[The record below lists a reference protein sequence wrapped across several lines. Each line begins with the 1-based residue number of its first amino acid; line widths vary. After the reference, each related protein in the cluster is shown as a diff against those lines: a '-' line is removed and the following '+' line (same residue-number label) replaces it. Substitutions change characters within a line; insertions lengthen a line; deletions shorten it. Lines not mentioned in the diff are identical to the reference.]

1 MIQNNMVMKKKI
13 LKTFLPFIL
22 LITILLLFWFSI
34 PDPLFNDPT
43 CTVIEDR
50 EGELL
55 GAKIAEDG
63 QWRFPYNQ
71 DVPEK
76 FKISVI
82 SFEDRLFYFHPGFNP
97 YSLIR
102 AIKSNI
108 KAGRIISG
116 GSTITMQVIR
126 LSRKGRNRT
135 IPEKLIEIILACRLE
150 ISYSKNEILALYS
163 SNAPF
168 GGNVVGL
175 DAASWRY
182 FGCSPS
188 DLSWSE
194 CATLAVLPNSPSL
207 IHPGKNRDLFL
218 EKRDRLLNTLFTAGK
233 IDSITYY
240 LSKLEPLPENP
251 HPLPSV
257 APHLLSRVYTN
268 NDFRGER
275 IRTTLVKEL
284 QERAESIV
292 ESHHKILKYN
302 EINNAACLIL
312 EVETGDVLAYI
323 GNTQNPEHPEHS
335 SDVDIIMSPR
345 STGSILKPLLFCLM
359 LNQGSILPGTLI
371 PDIPTNY
378 SGYTPKNF
386 SSTYDGA
393 VPAKKALSKSLNIPA
408 VRMLQKFG
416 LERFHY
422 YLKKFGMTTINHPAD
437 YYGLSLILGGAE
449 GNLWDLT
456 GIFCS
461 MARILKHYNH
471 SNGYYFES
479 DLKSPNYIL
488 NFSPELKSGET
499 KHTLTE
505 NNLVN
510 AGSIWLTFQS
520 LIEVNRPETEAGW
533 KHFNSSD
540 HVAWKTGTSF
550 GFRDGWAIGTTPDYT
565 VGVWVGNA
573 DGEGRPNL
581 TGIQTAAPI
590 LFDIFSFLPVGSWFD
605 IPFDELRYVSVCRQ
619 SGHRAGISC
628 TETDSI
634 LIPEQGLNTE
644 PCPYH
649 VIVHLTNDRRYRL
662 NSECANTSDMLHLPW
677 FVLPPVQ
684 EWYYQSKNPDY
695 KPLPPLHPDCYS
707 NENIA
712 DMDLIYP
719 KDNSRIYIPYELD
732 GNQGQVVFEAAHRI
746 HDASI
751 YWHIDQEY
759 IGTTKY
765 LHQIGICPEQGEHIL
780 TLVDES
786 GNILQKKIEVLAR

>member
-1 MIQNNMVMKKKI
+1 MLISKKI
-13 LKTFLPFIL
+13 LKIFFPLIF
-22 LITILLLFWFSI
+22 LITILLVFWFSL

-50 EGELL
+50 AGELL
-55 GAKIAEDG
+55 GARIADDG

-71 DVPEK
+71 VVPEK
-76 FKISVI
+76 FKTSVI
-82 SFEDRLFYFHPGFNP
+82 LFEDRLFYYHPGFNP

-108 KAGRIISG
+108 KAGRIVSG

-126 LSRKGRNRT
+126 LSRKGKSRT
-135 IPEKLIEIILACRLE
+135 IPEKLMEIILACRLE
-150 ISYSKNEILALYS
+150 MSYTKDEIIALYS

-175 DAASWRY
+175 DAAAWRY

-207 IHPGKNRDLFL
+207 IYPGKNRDLLL
-218 EKRDRLLNTLFTAGK
+218 EKRNRLLNTLFTRGK
-233 IDSITYY
+233 IDSVTCY
-240 LSKLEPLPENP
+240 LSKLESLPEDP
-251 HPLPSV
+251 HPLPSS
-257 APHLLSRVYTN
+257 APHLLARVYASHK
-268 NDFRGER
+268 GER
-275 IRTTLVKEL
+275 IRTTLSKEI
-284 QERAESIV
+284 QERVESIV

-302 EINNAACLIL
+302 EIHNAACLIL

-323 GNTQNPEHPEHS
+323 GNTLNPDHPEHG
-335 SDVDIIMSPR
+335 SDVDIIISPR

-386 SSTYDGA
+386 SFTYDGA
-393 VPAKKALSKSLNIPA
+393 VPAKRALSKSLNIPA
-408 VRMLQKFG
+408 VRMLQQYG

-449 GNLWDLT
+449 GNLWDIT

-461 MARILKHYNH
+461 LARILKHYH
-471 SNGYYFES
+471 YSNGYYFES
-479 DLKSPNYIL
+479 DLKSPNYFIGL
-488 NFSPELKSGET
+488 SSELKPDET
-499 KHTLTE
+499 KHTLTGY
-505 NNLVN
+505 NPVN

-520 LIEVNRPETEAGW
+520 LIEVNRPETETGW

-550 GFRDGWAIGTTPDYT
+550 GFRDGWAIGTTRDYT

-590 LFDIFSFLPVGSWFD
+590 LFDIFDFLPESSWFD
-605 IPFDELRYVSVCRQ
+605 TPLDELRYVSVCRQ
-619 SGHRAGISC
+619 SGHRAGIC
-628 TETDSI
+628 CPETDSI
-634 LIPEQGLNTE
+634 LIPEQGLNTD

-649 VIVHLTNDRRYRL
+649 VIVHLTNDMKYRL
-662 NSECANTSDMLHLPW
+662 NSECATTSEMLHIPW

-695 KPLPPLHPDCYS
+695 KTLPPLHPDCNS

-712 DMDLIYP
+712 EMDLIYP

-746 HDASI
+746 PDASI

-765 LHQIGICPEQGEHIL
+765 LHQIGICPVQGNHIL

-786 GNILQKKIEVLAR
+786 GNMLQRRIEVLVRKN

>member
-1 MIQNNMVMKKKI
+1 MILPKKI
-13 LKTFLPFIL
+13 LKIVLPVIFFISIL
-22 LITILLLFWFSI
+22 LVFWFSL
-34 PDPLFNDPT
+34 PDPLFNDPA

-55 GAKIAEDG
+55 GARIASDG
-63 QWRFPYNQ
+63 QWRFPFNE

-76 FKISVI
+76 FKTSVI
-82 SFEDRLFYFHPGFNP
+82 NFEDRLFYYHPGVNP
-97 YSLIR
+97 YSIFR

-108 KAGRIISG
+108 KSGKIISG

-126 LSRKGRNRT
+126 ISRKGKKRT
-135 IPEKLIEIILACRLE
+135 IPEKLLEIILACRLE
-150 ISYSKNEILALYS
+150 MSYSKDEILALYA

-194 CATLAVLPNSPSL
+194 CAALAVLPNSPSL
-207 IHPGKNRDLFL
+207 IHPGKNRDLLL
-218 EKRDRLLNTLFTAGK
+218 EKRNHLLKILYSRRK
-233 IDSITYY
+233 IDSLTYH
-240 LSKLEPLPENP
+240 LSKLESLPEEP
-251 HPLPSV
+251 HPLPSL
-257 APHLLSRVYTN
+257 APHLLDRMYAN
-268 NDFRGER
+268 HRGER
-275 IRTTLVKEL
+275 IRTTLVKEI
-284 QERAESIV
+284 QQRAESVV
-292 ESHHKILKYN
+292 ENHHKILKYK
-302 EINNAACLIL
+302 EIHNAACLIL
-312 EVETGDVLAYI
+312 DVETGDILAYI
-323 GNTQNPEHPEHS
+323 GNTQNPGYPEHS
-335 SDVDIIMSPR
+335 SNVDIIISPR

-359 LNQGSILPGTLI
+359 LDQGTILPGTLI

-386 SSTYDGA
+386 TFTYDGA
-393 VPAKKALSKSLNIPA
+393 VSARKALSKSLNIPA
-408 VRMLQKFG
+408 VRMLQQFG

-422 YLKKFGMTTINHPAD
+422 YLKQFGMTTINHPSD

-449 GNLWDLT
+449 GNLLDIT

-461 MARILKHYNH
+461 LARILKHYNDSH
-471 SNGYYFES
+471 GYYFES
-479 DLKSPNYIL
+479 DLRSPNSFLDLSYA
-488 NFSPELKSGET
+488 SEAYDLKYAPI
-499 KHTLTE
+499 E
-505 NNLVN
+505 NNLVS

-520 LIEVNRPETEAGW
+520 LIEVNRPDTEAGW
-533 KHFNSSD
+533 KHFNSSN

-550 GFRDGWAIGTTPDYT
+550 GFRDGWAVGTTPDYS

-573 DGEGRPNL
+573 DGEGRPDL

-590 LFDIFSFLPVGSWFD
+590 LFDIFDFLPESLWFRPPLD
-605 IPFDELRYVSVCRQ
+605 KLRYVSVCRQ
-619 SGHRAGISC
+619 SGHRAGIYC
-628 TETDSI
+628 PETDSI

-649 VIVHLTNDRRYRL
+649 SIVHLTNDRKYRL
-662 NSECANTSDMLHLPW
+662 NSECATTAEMLHVPW

-684 EWYYQSKNPDY
+684 EYYYQSKNPDY
-695 KPLPPLHPDCYS
+695 RPLPPLHPDCCA

-712 DMDLIYP
+712 EMDLIYP
-719 KDNSRIYIPYELD
+719 RENSRIYIPFELD
-732 GNQGQVVFEAAHRI
+732 GHQGQVVFEAAHRI
-746 HDASI
+746 PDASI
-751 YWHIDQEY
+751 YWHMDQEY

-765 LHQIGICPEQGEHIL
+765 LHQIGISPGQGKHIL

-786 GNILQKKIEVLAR
+786 GNMLQKKFEVLARKD

>member
-1 MIQNNMVMKKKI
+1 MVINKKI
-13 LKTFLPFIL
+13 LQTSLSFVF
-22 LITILLLFWFSI
+22 LITILLVFWFSL
-34 PDPLFNDPT
+34 PNPLFKDPT

-63 QWRFPYNQ
+63 QWRFPYNP

-82 SFEDRLFYFHPGFNP
+82 SFEDRLFYYHPGFNP
-97 YSLIR
+97 FSLIR

-108 KAGRIISG
+108 QSGRIVSG
-116 GSTITMQVIR
+116 GSTLTMQVIR
-126 LSRKGRNRT
+126 LSRKGKNRT

-150 ISYSKNEILALYS
+150 MSYSKDEILALYS
-163 SNAPF
+163 ANAPF

-207 IHPGKNRDLFL
+207 IHPGKNRDLLL
-218 EKRDRLLNTLFTAGK
+218 EKRNRLLNTLFSTGK
-233 IDSITYY
+233 IDSMTYY
-240 LSKLEPLPENP
+240 LSKLEPLPEDP
-251 HPLPSV
+251 HPLPSL
-257 APHLLSRVYTN
+257 APHLLGRVYAN
-268 NDFRGER
+268 NRGER
-275 IRTTLVKEL
+275 IRTTLVKEI
-284 QERAESIV
+284 QERAENIV

-302 EINNAACLIL
+302 EIHNAACLIL
-312 EVETGDVLAYI
+312 EVETGDVIAYV
-323 GNTQNPEHPEHS
+323 GNTQNPDHPEHG
-335 SDVDIIMSPR
+335 SDVDIITSPR

-359 LNQGSILPGTLI
+359 LSQGSILPGTLI

-386 SSTYDGA
+386 SFTYDGV
-393 VPAKKALSKSLNIPA
+393 VPAKRALSKSLNIPA
-408 VRMLQKFG
+408 VRMLQQFG

-422 YLKKFGMTTINHPAD
+422 CLKKLGMTTISHPAD

-461 MARILKHYNH
+461 LARILNHYNKYH
-471 SNGYYFES
+471 GSYFES
-479 DLKSPNYIL
+479 DLKCPNYL
-488 NFSPELKSGET
+488 PDSSFEFKPDESQQTYTG
-499 KHTLTE
+499 

-520 LIEVNRPETEAGW
+520 LIEVNRPENEAGW
-533 KHFNSSD
+533 KYFNSSN

-590 LFDIFSFLPVGSWFD
+590 LFDIFDLLPTGSWFD
-605 IPFDELRYVSVCRQ
+605 IPLDELRYVSVCRQ
-619 SGHRAGISC
+619 SGHRAGINC
-628 TETDSI
+628 PETDSI
-634 LIPEQGLNTE
+634 LIPVQGLNTE

-649 VIVHLTNDRRYRL
+649 VMVHLTKDKKFRL
-662 NSECANTSDMLHLPW
+662 NSDCAETSDMIHVPW

-684 EWYYQSKNPDY
+684 EYYYQSKNPDY

-732 GNQGQVVFEAAHRI
+732 GDQGQVVFEAAHRI
-746 HDASI
+746 PDASI

-765 LHQIGICPEQGEHIL
+765 LHQISICPEQGEHIL
-780 TLVDES
+780 TLVDEF
-786 GNILQKKIEVLAR
+786 GNILQKKIEVLARKK

>member
-1 MIQNNMVMKKKI
+1 MITNSKI
-13 LKTFLPFIL
+13 LKVSSSLIIVISIL
-22 LITILLLFWFSI
+22 LVFWFSL
-34 PDPLFNDPT
+34 PDPLFDLPT

-55 GAKIAEDG
+55 GAKIADDG
-63 QWRFPYNQ
+63 QWRFPYNPN
-71 DVPEK
+71 VPDK

-82 SFEDRLFYFHPGFNP
+82 AFEDRLFYYHPGFNP

-102 AIKSNI
+102 SLKSNI
-108 KAGRIISG
+108 KAGKIVNG

-126 LSRKGRNRT
+126 LSRKARNRT
-135 IPEKLIEIILACRLE
+135 IPEKMIEIILALRLE
-150 ISYSKNEILALYS
+150 MSYSKDEILALYS

-207 IHPGKNRDLFL
+207 IHPGKNRSLLL
-218 EKRDRLLNTLFTAGK
+218 EKRNRLLNRLYSYGK
-233 IDSITYY
+233 MDSSTYY
-240 LSKLEPLPENP
+240 LSKLEPLPEAPN
-251 HPLPSV
+251 PLPSL
-257 APHLLSRVYTN
+257 APHLLGKLYITH
-268 NDFRGER
+268 RGER
-275 IRTTLVKEL
+275 IRTTLVKEI
-284 QERAESIV
+284 QERAVNIV
-292 ESHHKILKYN
+292 ESHHRILKYN
-302 EINNAACLIL
+302 EIHNAACLVL
-312 EVETGDVLAYI
+312 EVETGDVLAYV
-323 GNTQNPEHPEHS
+323 GNTQNPDHPEHG
-335 SDVDIIMSPR
+335 SDVDIIISPR

-359 LNQGSILPGTLI
+359 LNQGLILPGTLI

-378 SGYTPKNF
+378 AGYTPKNF
-386 SSTYDGA
+386 SFTYDGA
-393 VPAKKALSKSLNIPA
+393 VPAKRALSKSLNIPA
-408 VRMLQKFG
+408 VRMLQQFG

-422 YLKKFGMTTINHPAD
+422 CLKKSGMTTIDHPAD

-449 GNLWDLT
+449 GNLWEIT

-461 MARILKHYNH
+461 LARILKHYNR

-479 DLKSPNYIL
+479 DLRNPNYL
-488 NFSPELKSGET
+488 QDLSSELKFSESEDTIAG
-499 KHTLTE
+499 
-505 NNLVN
+505 NSLVN

-520 LIEVNRPETEAGW
+520 LIEVNRPETETGW
-533 KHFNSSD
+533 KHFNSTD
-540 HVAWKTGTSF
+540 YVAWKTGTSF
-550 GFRDGWAIGTTPDYT
+550 GFRDGWAIGTTSNYT

-590 LFDIFSFLPVGSWFD
+590 LFDIFDFLPAGSWFD
-605 IPFDELRYVSVCRQ
+605 VPLDELRYVPVCRQ
-619 SGHRAGISC
+619 SGHRAGIFC
-628 TETDSI
+628 PETDSI
-634 LIPEQGLNTE
+634 LIPEQGLNTS

-649 VIVHLTNDRRYRL
+649 VIVHLTNDQQYRL
-662 NSECANTSDMLHLPW
+662 NSECATTADMIHLAW

-684 EWYYQSKNPDY
+684 EWYYQSKNPEY

-707 NENIA
+707 NENMA
-712 DMDLIYP
+712 EMDLIYP

-732 GNQGQVVFEAAHRI
+732 GTKGQVVFEAAHRI
-746 HDASI
+746 PDASI
-751 YWHIDQEY
+751 FWHIDQEY

-765 LHQIGICPEQGEHIL
+765 LHQIGVCPEQGEHIL

-786 GNILQKKIEVLAR
+786 GNMIQKKIEVLARK

>member
-1 MIQNNMVMKKKI
+1 MVIRKKTI
-13 LKTFLPFIL
+13 LISLYFIL
-22 LITILLLFWFSI
+22 LITLLLVFWFSI
-34 PDPLFNDPT
+34 PNPLFNDPT

-55 GAKIAEDG
+55 GARIAGDG

-71 DVPEK
+71 EVPEK

-82 SFEDRLFYFHPGFNP
+82 LFEDRLFYVHPGFNP
-97 YSLIR
+97 YSIIR
-102 AIKSNI
+102 ATFSNI
-108 KAGRIISG
+108 KAGRIVSG

-126 LSRKGRNRT
+126 LSRKGKNRT

-150 ISYSKNEILALYS
+150 MSHSKEEILAIYA

-182 FGCSPS
+182 FGCAPS
-188 DLSWSE
+188 DLSWAE

-207 IHPGKNRDLFL
+207 IHPGKNRNLLLD
-218 EKRDRLLNTLFTAGK
+218 KRNHLLNTLQQEGK
-233 IDSITYY
+233 IDSVTCY

-251 HPLPSV
+251 HPLPSY
-257 APHLLSRVYTN
+257 APHLLDRVYITH
-268 NDFRGER
+268 RGAR
-275 IRTTLVKEL
+275 IRTTLIKDI
-284 QERAESIV
+284 QKKAEIIV
-292 ESHHKILKYN
+292 ENHHNTLKHK
-302 EINNAACLIL
+302 EIHNAACLVL

-323 GNTQNPEHPEHS
+323 GNTQNEDHPEHGS
-335 SDVDIIMSPR
+335 NVDIIISPR

-359 LNQGSILPGTLI
+359 LYQGSILPGTLV

-386 SSTYDGA
+386 SLTYDGV
-393 VPAKKALSKSLNIPA
+393 VPAKRALSKSLNIPA
-408 VRMLQKFG
+408 VRMLQQFG

-422 YLKKFGMTTINHPAD
+422 CLKKLGMTTIIHPAD

-449 GNLWDLT
+449 GNLWEIT

-461 MARILKHYNH
+461 MARILKNFNSSSGYN
-471 SNGYYFES
+471 FES
-479 DLKSPNYIL
+479 DLRSPNYSFDL
-488 NFSPELKSGET
+488 STQLKSNEVRYTSSGN
-499 KHTLTE
+499 KL
-505 NNLVN
+505 LN

-520 LIEVNRPETEAGW
+520 LIEVNRPETEVGW
-533 KHFNSSD
+533 KNFSSSD

-573 DGEGRPNL
+573 DGEGRPDL

-590 LFDIFSFLPVGSWFD
+590 LFDIFDFLPSDSWFE
-605 IPFDELRYVSVCRQ
+605 IPLDELTYVSVCRQ
-619 SGHRAGISC
+619 SGHRAGINC
-628 TETDSI
+628 PETDSI

-649 VIVHLTNDRRYRL
+649 VIVHLTNNRQYRL
-662 NSECANTSDMLHLPW
+662 NSECAETSDMLHIPW

-684 EWYYQSKNPDY
+684 EWYYQSKNPEY

-707 NENIA
+707 GENIA

-719 KDNSRIYIPYELD
+719 KDNSKIYIPYELD
-732 GNQGQVVFEAAHRI
+732 GSQGEVVLEAAHRI
-746 HDASI
+746 HDATI

-765 LHQIGICPEQGEHIL
+765 IHQIGIHPEQGEHIL

-786 GNILQKKIEVLAR
+786 GNMLQKKIEILAKKN

>member
-1 MIQNNMVMKKKI
+1 MIISKKI
-13 LKTFLPFIL
+13 LKIALPFVFVMTIL
-22 LITILLLFWFSI
+22 LIFWFSL
-34 PDPLFNDPT
+34 PDPLFNDPI

-55 GAKIAEDG
+55 GAKIADDG

-71 DVPEK
+71 DVPDK
-76 FKISVI
+76 FKTSVI
-82 SFEDRLFYFHPGFNP
+82 SFEDRLFYYHPGFNP

-102 AIKSNI
+102 AINSNI
-108 KAGRIISG
+108 KAGKIISG

-135 IPEKLIEIILACRLE
+135 IREKLIEIILACRLE
-150 ISYSKNEILALYS
+150 MSYSKDEILALYS

-182 FGCSPS
+182 FSCSPS

-207 IHPGKNRDLFL
+207 IHPGKNRNLL
-218 EKRDRLLNTLFTAGK
+218 QGKRNRLLNTLYTNGK
-233 IDSITYY
+233 IDSMTYY
-240 LSKLEPLPENP
+240 LSKLEPLPEEP
-251 HPLPSV
+251 HPLPSL
-257 APHLLSRVYTN
+257 APHLLGRVYTN
-268 NDFRGER
+268 NRGQR
-275 IRTTLVKEL
+275 IRTTLIKEI
-284 QERAESIV
+284 QERAVGII
-292 ESHHKILKYN
+292 ESHHKLLKYN
-302 EINNAACLIL
+302 EIHNAACLIL
-312 EVETGDVLAYI
+312 EVESGDVLAYI
-323 GNTQNPEHPEHS
+323 GNTQNPDHPEHG

-386 SSTYDGA
+386 SFTYDGA
-393 VPAKKALSKSLNIPA
+393 VPAKRALSKSLNIPA
-408 VRMLQKFG
+408 VRMLQQFG

-422 YLKKFGMTTINHPAD
+422 FLKKLGMTTINHPAD

-449 GNLWDLT
+449 GNLWDIT

-461 MARILKHYNH
+461 LARILKNYNY

-479 DLKSPNYIL
+479 DLRSPNYFL
-488 NFSPELKSGET
+488 DFSSGLKPDDS
-499 KHTLTE
+499 KNKLTG

-510 AGSIWLTFQS
+510 SGSIWLTFQS
-520 LIEVNRPETEAGW
+520 LREVNRPETEIGW
-533 KHFNSSD
+533 KQFNSSD

-573 DGEGRPNL
+573 DGEGRPDL

-590 LFDIFSFLPVGSWFD
+590 LFDIFDFLPDNSWFET
-605 IPFDELRYVSVCRQ
+605 PLDELRYVAVCHQ
-619 SGHRAGISC
+619 SGHRAGIFC
-628 TETDSI
+628 PEIDTI
-634 LIPEQGLNTE
+634 LIPVQGLNTD

-649 VIVHLTNDRRYRL
+649 IIVHLTNDKQYRL
-662 NSECANTSDMLHLPW
+662 NSECAETSEMLNVPW

-712 DMDLIYP
+712 EMDLIYP

-732 GNQGQVVFEAAHRI
+732 GSQGQVVFEAAHRI
-746 HDASI
+746 PDASI

-780 TLVDES
+780 TLVDEY
-786 GNILQKKIEVLAR
+786 GNMLQKKIEVLARKQ